1 MATVAVATFLALW
14 NGAAAQLAASIMG
27 GIVGAGAS
35 SKYTGGDIRH
45 SFTNDVLPNLNLS
58 I

>member
-1 MATVAVATFLALW
+1 MATFLALW